1 MTMLVQYMP
10 IFSQLRKQNSSLKKG
25 NSPPT
30 WLFTYLAQTVPLNAK
45 DYAIC
50 CVYKL
55 RKRERGPALTN
66 VHPKRGTDNQQAN
79 NPSDAVK
86 SLDQLLFNRV
96 SGLACIP
103 YDLCKPH
110 TFWTVASS
118 LISPYIS
125 VHFSF
130 VEDRLGIHS
139 ICFQTYL
146 YFCVLLK
153 FLPCN

>member
-1 MTMLVQYMP
+1 MCGEYGEKQNLKHGSDYWMWLVVTECGAENDHAIQYMP
-10 IFSQLRKQNSSLKKG
+10 ILSQLRKQNSSLKEG

-55 RKRERGPALTN
+55 IKRERGPALTN

-86 SLDQLLFNRV
+86 SLVTNFY
-96 SGLACIP
+96 S
-103 YDLCKPH
+103 
-110 TFWTVASS
+110 TMS
-118 LISPYIS
+118 L
-125 VHFSF
+125 
-130 VEDRLGIHS
+130 D
-139 ICFQTYL
+139 
-146 YFCVLLK
+146 
-153 FLPCN
+153 